1 MNKTQSTHAFSI
13 VLALG
18 LTLLLS
24 FTGLYLLEYMI
35 PFSRNV
41 KWVENASKAF
51 YESYAGIEDALYDA
65 SQNEIW
71 YVNSDSF
78 AGYDYDIDA
87 MGTVLPKS
95 GDGDS
100 WYDADRN
107 QISQEKPLQILIW
120 RGRLSW
126 GLGSDRIR
134 MSLRIPDLDRD
145 STFDESF
152 DTSPDDDIIFWQLA
166 SQSDVLSASWS
177 LIDETDINSTLDVSA
192 TPSSTAYEFWQQ
204 NGVRLDGTSQQ
215 FRGFYNA
222 NCVWANECVLKIA
235 VIHPLE
241 GSVSNTS
248 IPYLEYQII
257 TDAPIPLRFS
267 QIESDGS
274 SFGFTKKLKV
284 ALPQRTTNAAFDFT
298 VFQ

>member
-1 MNKTQSTHAFSI
+1 MNKTQNTHAFSI
-13 VLALG
+13 VLALW

-71 YVNSDSF
+71 YINSDSF

-87 MGTVLPKS
+87 MGTSLPKA

-107 QISQEKPLQILIW
+107 QISQEKPIQILIW
-120 RGRLSW
+120 RSRLTW
-126 GLGSDRIR
+126 GFWSDRIR

-166 SQSDVLSASWS
+166 SQWDVLSASGT
-177 LIDETDINSTLDVSA
+177 LIDESDINGVLENADGD
-192 TPSSTAYEFWQQ
+192 PYEFWLQ
-204 NGVRLDGTSQQ
+204 NGVRLDESSQQ
-215 FRGFYNA
+215 FRNFYNA
-222 NCVWANECVLKIA
+222 NCVWTNECVLKIA

-241 GSVSNTS
+241 WSVSNTS
-248 IPYLEYQII
+248 IPYLEYQIL
-257 TDAPIPLRFS
+257 TDASIPLRFA

-284 ALPQRTTNAAFDFT
+284 AVPQRTTNAAFDFT